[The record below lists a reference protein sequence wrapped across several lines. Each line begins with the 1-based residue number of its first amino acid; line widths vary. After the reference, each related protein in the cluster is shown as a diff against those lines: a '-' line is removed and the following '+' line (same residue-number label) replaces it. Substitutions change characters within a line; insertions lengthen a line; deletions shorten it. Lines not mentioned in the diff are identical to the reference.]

1 MTVTWFRYDAENNLI
16 VTLHIQPG
24 TKNTEAIGLH
34 GDALKIKLAALPT
47 DGKANA
53 ALLKF
58 LALRFEVPITC
69 VILKQGG
76 KSRRKVVLIRQSEMS
91 PEILFKA

>member
-34 GDALKIKLAALPT
+34 GDALKIKLAAPPT

-58 LALRFEVPITC
+58 LALRFEVPIAC
-69 VILKQGG
+69 VILKQGD
-76 KSRRKVVLIRQSEMS
+76 KSRRKVVLIRQSEMR

>member
-34 GDALKIKLAALPT
+34 GDALKIKLAAPPT
-47 DGKANA
+47 DGKANV

-58 LALRFEVPITC
+58 LALRFKVPITC

-76 KSRRKVVLIRQSEMS
+76 KSRRKVVLIRKSEMK
-91 PEILFKA
+91 PEILFKV